1 MAIIQMGGIVS
12 KISGKIGGQTFAN
25 NRAGSFLK
33 NTGTYK
39 KALTHHRSQALA
51 KMSANNQKWR
61 ALTEIQRASFNAGAV
76 NFPYLNRLGET
87 KYYSGYQLFNMFSGN
102 LGLMGGSITFC
113 PSPYTVAGVF
123 QWEVQAS
130 TLFMQLLAFGSPDP
144 NLFYILYMSPP
155 VPQGRTLPSM
165 SFRTIVVNTATYFS
179 ADQNITTFYRNRY
192 GQYQA
197 GAKIFWYIDG
207 IHNSRGIR
215 FKKLSSGVFTVAP

>member
-51 KMSANNQKWR
+51 KMTANNQKWR
-61 ALTEIQRASFNAGAV
+61 GLTEIQRASFNAGAV

-87 KYYSGYQLFNMFSGN
+87 KYYSGYQLFNMFNGN
-102 LGLMGGSITFC
+102 LGLMGGSISIC
-113 PSPYTVAGVF
+113 PSPYTLSGTFDWDMAG
-123 QWEVQAS
+123 S
-130 TLFMQLLAFGSPDP
+130 QLVMNLWKFGSPDP
-144 NLFYILYMSPP
+144 NLFYVLYMSPP
-155 VPQGRTLPSM
+155 VSPGRTLPSM
-165 SFRTIVVNTATYFS
+165 SFRTIVVNNYAFFNT
-179 ADQNITTFYRNRY
+179 DQVVTTFYRNRY
-192 GQYQA
+192 GHYPS

-207 IHNSRGIR
+207 IHALRGIR
-215 FKKLSSGVFTVAP
+215 FKKLSSGVFTVA

>member
-51 KMSANNQKWR
+51 KMTANNQKWR
-61 ALTEIQRASFNAGAV
+61 ALTEIQRSSFNSGAV
-76 NFPYLNRLGET
+76 NFPYLNRLGQT

-102 LGLMGGSITFC
+102 LGLIGSSISFC
-113 PSPYTVAGVF
+113 PAPYTITGNIT
-123 QWEVQAS
+123 WEVQAS
-130 TLFMQLLAFGSPDP
+130 MLAMQLLSFGTPDP
-144 NLFYILYMSPP
+144 NLFYVLYMSPP
-155 VPQGRTLPSM
+155 VSPGRTLPSM
-165 SFRTIVVNTATYFS
+165 SFRTIVVNNASWFQS
-179 ADQNITTFYRNRY
+179 DPFITTFYVNRY

-207 IHNSRGIR
+207 IHATRGIR
-215 FKKLSSGVFTVAP
+215 FKKLGSGVLTVVP

>member
-51 KMSANNQKWR
+51 KMTANNQKWR
-61 ALTEIQRASFNAGAV
+61 ALNELQRGSFNAGAI

-113 PSPYTVAGVF
+113 PSPYTLAGTF
-123 QWEVQAS
+123 DWDMGS
-130 TLFMQLLAFGSPDP
+130 NLLGMHLWNFGSPDP
-144 NLFYILYMSPP
+144 NLFYALYMSPP
-155 VPQGRTLPSM
+155 VSQGRTLPSM
-165 SFRTIVVNTATYFS
+165 SFRSIVVRAYAWFNV
-179 ADQNITTFYRNRY
+179 DQNVATFYRNRY
-192 GQYQA
+192 GEYPS
-197 GAKIFWYIDG
+197 GAKIYWYIDG
-207 IHNSRGIR
+207 IHATRGIR
-215 FKKLSSGVFTVAP
+215 FKKLSSGVFTTI